1 MNWGCPVADFS
12 ALLHD
17 IRRLDLA
24 EREAYSV
31 LLAAIER
38 HPETSQAYRAWQV
51 ARDRHQRAQ
60 VRLDVLRAAKAARRA
75 ER

>member
-1 MNWGCPVADFS
+1 MADVL
-12 ALLHD
+12 APLLHD

-31 LLAAIER
+31 LLEAIEQN
-38 HPETSQAYRAWQV
+38 PETSQAYRAWQT

-60 VRLDVLRAAKAARRA
+60 VRLDVLRAA
-75 ER
+75 ERD